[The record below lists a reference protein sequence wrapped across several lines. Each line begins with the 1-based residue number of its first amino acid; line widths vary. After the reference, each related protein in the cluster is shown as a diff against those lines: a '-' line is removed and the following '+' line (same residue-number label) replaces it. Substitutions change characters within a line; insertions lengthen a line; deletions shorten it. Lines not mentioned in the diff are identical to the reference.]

1 MSGKIG
7 KQIPNLPATTSGSGS
22 GSSTGY
28 ASSSGKSVRPD
39 EGPLM
44 LVPAGFVS
52 NILSGLS
59 KTVTE
64 ITGGYYG
71 RIPLAER
78 IATTVPTGFQTK
90 VLPFQIIEP
99 SLTPQS
105 AGPNGGSQQVSD
117 ETLVVVPAGFLGGIL
132 GGIGGNLLGGV
143 VGKWLGSESTGK
155 VIGSTIGK
163 IGGGFLPFSVVP
175 PSAVSPE
182 DNPGAAGEPMVL
194 VPAGFFGNL
203 LSSVSG
209 TVGGL
214 IGGKTGKQIGE
225 SASPLLR
232 LIPFQ
237 EVPQDLAPQSA
248 GPDTPDEDRLI
259 VLPAGFFGNLLSGLA
274 GTIGSTIGS
283 TFGNAKAGQAVGEAA
298 RPIINMIPFHAAP
311 PELQPQSADPATG
324 ATGTDEQMMLVPA
337 GLFGSLLS
345 GLAGTLGGLA
355 GGVFGQPQLG
365 KTIGEGLAPIAK
377 LIPFQTVEPQSAHT
391 A

>member
-7 KQIPNLPATTSGSGS
+7 KQIPNLPATTATSGSGASS
-22 GSSTGY
+22 GSAG
-28 ASSSGKSVRPD
+28 SSGPSVRPD

-59 KTVTE
+59 KSVME
-64 ITGGYYG
+64 ITGGYFG
-71 RIPLAER
+71 RTPLAQR
-78 IATTVPTGFQTK
+78 LATTAPTGFPAK
-90 VLPFQIIEP
+90 LVPFQIIEP
-99 SLTPQS
+99 SLAPQS
-105 AGPNGGSQQVSD
+105 AGPNGGGQQVSD
-117 ETLVVVPAGFLGGIL
+117 EALVVVPAGFLGGIL
-132 GGIGGNLLGGV
+132 GGILGGVGGGV

-182 DNPGAAGEPMVL
+182 DNPGAADEPMVL

-214 IGGKTGKQIGE
+214 IGGKTGRQVGE
-225 SASPLLR
+225 SAAPLLR

-274 GTIGSTIGS
+274 GTIGSAVGGA
-283 TFGNAKAGQAVGEAA
+283 FGHAKTGQAIGEAA

-311 PELQPQSADPATG
+311 PELQPQSADPASG
-324 ATGTDEQMMLVPA
+324 AAGTEDQMMLVPA

-355 GGVFGQPQLG
+355 GQAFGQPQLG
-365 KTIGEGLAPIAK
+365 RTIGEGLAPIAK
-377 LIPFQTVEPQSAHT
+377 LIPFQTVEPQPAPT